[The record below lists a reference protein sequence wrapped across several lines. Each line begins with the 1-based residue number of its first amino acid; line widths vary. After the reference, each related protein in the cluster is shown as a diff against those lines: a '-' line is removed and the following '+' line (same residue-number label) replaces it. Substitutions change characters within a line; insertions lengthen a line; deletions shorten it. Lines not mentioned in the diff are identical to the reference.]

1 MVSTSSFFVESKRES
16 LLLVSPAPLHELRTL
31 QSLDRQPLTTATT
44 LALFPYSLAPQEKW
58 KGMPLKTPVC
68 LCLSWLR
75 ASAVTAFLRLS
86 PQCQHRQVPYCSRRC
101 C

>member
-58 KGMPLKTPVC
+58 KGIPRKTAGLGAKGPRERHPSCAGHWPNQGHTESV
-68 LCLSWLR
+68 LEPSYHF
-75 ASAVTAFLRLS
+75 S
-86 PQCQHRQVPYCSRRC
+86 
-101 C
+101 